1 MSYQILPF
9 RFDRLKEKVFLS
21 NEVGEHLYLTS
32 EDFSKFIEHKLPSNE
47 KAFKDLKSK
56 QIIAENNLDDVIEML
71 ATKYRTKKHFI
82 TQFTSLHM
90 VVASLRCNSN
100 CSYCQ
105 VSKKDL
111 NDVSFDMTKKTA
123 KKVVEKIFESPS
135 SSIKIEFQGGE
146 PLLNFEIIKYIIDKA
161 EWTNIFKRKNLE
173 FVICTNLTSID
184 EEMLKWLK
192 GHKVYISTSIDGPK
206 ELHNLNRPLNDIENS
221 YDLVIEKIRL
231 CEQYLNKNSVAALM
245 TTTSHTINHFN
256 EIIDKYI
263 EIGFESI
270 YLRSL
275 NPYGFAKRD
284 KHKLAYPMNDFIEYY
299 KKGLDYIIDINKKG
313 TFFVE
318 GYATI
323 LLTRILTP
331 FSTGYVDLQS
341 PAGIAIAG
349 VIYDYDGDVYVSDE
363 GRMLASVGDKTF
375 RIGNVENNTYQ
386 EIFNGGYLHNL
397 IESSVAESLPD
408 CATCAYLSHCGAD
421 PVRNYSE
428 QGDIVGNRTIS
439 EICNKNKSIIKHLF
453 YLLAKD
459 DKDIERIFWSWITGK
474 TDLK

>member
-9 RFDRLKEKVFLS
+9 RFDRLKENVFLS

-32 EDFSKFIEHKLPSNE
+32 EDFSRFIEHKLTSND
-47 KAFKDLKSK
+47 KSFNDLKSK

-111 NDVSFDMTKKTA
+111 SDVSFDMTKRTA

-135 SSIKIEFQGGE
+135 NSIKIEFQGGE

-206 ELHNLNRPLNDIENS
+206 ELHNLNRPLHDIENS
-221 YDLVIEKIRL
+221 YDLVIEKIKL
-231 CEQYLNKNSVAALM
+231 CEQYLKKKSVAALM
-245 TTTSHTINHFN
+245 TTTSHTIKHFN

-284 KHKLAYPMNDFIEYY
+284 KHILAYPMNDFIEYY
-299 KKGLDYIIDINKKG
+299 KKGLDYIIEINKKG

-349 VIYDYDGDVYVSDE
+349 VIYDFDGDVYVSDE

-375 RIGNVENNTYQ
+375 RIGNVESNTYQ
-386 EIFNGGYLHNL
+386 EIFNGDYLHNL
-397 IESSVAESLPD
+397 IENSVAESLPE
-408 CATCAYLSHCGAD
+408 CATCAYLSYCGAD

-428 QGDIVGNRTIS
+428 QGDVVGNRTIS

-453 YLLAKD
+453 YLLAKK
-459 DKDIERIFWSWITGK
+459 DKDIEKIFWSWITGK